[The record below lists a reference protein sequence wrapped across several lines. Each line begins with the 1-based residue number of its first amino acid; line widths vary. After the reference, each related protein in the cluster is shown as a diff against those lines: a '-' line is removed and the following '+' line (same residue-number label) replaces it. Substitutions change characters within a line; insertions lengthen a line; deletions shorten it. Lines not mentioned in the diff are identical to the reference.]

1 MPGAETRLM
10 LLETE
15 ILNDVQSAAVKQ
27 THGPVLIFAGA
38 GSGKTRVLTHR
49 IAYLLRELRVEPDRI
64 LAVTFTNKAA
74 SEMKSRLYNMVGAI
88 ARDLWVGTFHS
99 MCVRILRRDGT
110 RIGVAPGFAIIDE
123 ADQRQLVRE
132 ILDDLDYDERQL
144 SAGACLAEIDK
155 AKNALV
161 WPDQYAERQN
171 SFVGERIANVYT
183 EYQRRLA
190 ESNSLDFDDLIVR
203 TIDLLE
209 RDEAT
214 RQKYQ
219 RKFEYVVVDE
229 YQDVNPAQYR
239 LIALLAAHHGNI
251 TVVGDDDQSIYSW
264 RGSDYR
270 VILRFE
276 EDFPGAAIFKLEENY
291 RSTQRILDAA
301 NALVA
306 NNRSRAPK
314 KLFTSRPSGEPITV
328 YPAATERD
336 EARYVVEKIKSS
348 VRDGSAYR
356 DFVVLYRTN
365 AQSRVFEEALLAEGI
380 PYRVVGGVGFYART
394 EIKDVVAYLRYILN
408 ASDALAFKRIVNVP
422 RRGIGQQTLAALISA
437 ASAAGLSVGEA
448 IFNSEL
454 LRAAVPKKLKELER
468 FAELIADLRKRAES
482 MSVVDI
488 LVAVMEGSGYV
499 RELQNEDTNDAR
511 VRLENLQEL
520 VGVAREYDANAE
532 EPSLAEFLAN
542 IALVSDLDALEED
555 ASYVTLM
562 TLHGAKG
569 LEFSS
574 VFLSGMEEG
583 VFPHSRALTDTQEL
597 EEERRLAYVGITRA
611 MDRLFLT
618 YAFRRALFGNTYAY
632 PKSRFLD
639 EIPNLEVLESDS
651 IALPRPA
658 GGRWREV
665 SIHESAGAGVHL
677 GLMAGDRVRHPK
689 WGEGKIENIVGAG
702 GDGLVTIDFP
712 NVGQKMLMLKYAPLE
727 KL

>member
-1 MPGAETRLM
+1 MM

-15 ILNDVQSAAVKQ
+15 ILNDAQLAAVRQ
-27 THGPVLIFAGA
+27 TDGPVLIFAGA

-49 IAYLLRELRVEPDRI
+49 IAYLLGELRIAPERI

-74 SEMKSRLYNMVGAI
+74 GEMKSRLQAMVDAA
-88 ARDLWVGTFHS
+88 ARDLWVGTFHA
-99 MCVRILRRDGT
+99 MCVRILRRDGS
-110 RIGVAPGFAIIDE
+110 RIGIGRSFAVIDDS
-123 ADQRQLVRE
+123 DQRQLVKE

-155 AKNALV
+155 AKNALI
-161 WPDQYAERQN
+161 WPEQYAQSQT
-171 SFVGERIANVYT
+171 SFVGERIANVYA

-209 RDEAT
+209 RDKET
-214 RQKYQ
+214 REKYQ
-219 RKFEYVVVDE
+219 HRFEYVLVDE
-229 YQDVNPAQYR
+229 YQDVNAAQYR
-239 LIALLAAHHGNI
+239 LIALLAGYHGNV

-270 VILRFE
+270 MILRFE
-276 EDFPGAAIFKLEENY
+276 EDFPGAKTFKLEENY

-301 NALVA
+301 NHLVA

-314 KLFTSRPSGEPITV
+314 RLFTSRAGGEAITV

-336 EARYVVEKIKSS
+336 EARYVVEKVKHM

-380 PYRVVGGVGFYART
+380 PYRVVGGVGFYARA
-394 EIKDVVAYLRYILN
+394 EIKDVVAYLRYIVN
-408 ASDALAFKRIVNVP
+408 SSDAIGFRRIVNVP
-422 RRGIGQQTLAALISA
+422 RRGIGQQTLAALVQA
-437 ASAAGLSVGEA
+437 ANGARVSVGEA
-448 IFNSEL
+448 IFDSDL

-468 FAELIADLRKRAES
+468 FAELVGQLRTFAESAGVADL
-482 MSVVDI
+482 
-488 LVAVMEGSGYV
+488 LVAVMERSGYV
-499 RELQNEDTNDAR
+499 RELQSEDTHDAR
-511 VRLENLQEL
+511 ARLENLSEL
-520 VGVAREYDANAE
+520 VGVAREYEASDE
-532 EPSLAEFLAN
+532 DPTLAGFLAN
-542 IALVSDLDALEED
+542 IALVSDLDVLEED

-562 TLHGAKG
+562 TLHSAKG
-569 LEFSS
+569 LEFPS
-574 VFLSGMEEG
+574 VFLTGLEEG
-583 VFPHSRALTDTQEL
+583 VFPHSRTLTEPEEV

-611 MDRLFLT
+611 IDRLFLS
-618 YAFRRALFGNTYAY
+618 YASRRALFGNTYAY

-639 EIPNLEVLESDS
+639 EIPSLDMLESDS
-651 IALPRPA
+651 VPLPRPA

-665 SIHESAGAGVHL
+665 AIHESAGAGVHL
-677 GLMAGDRVRHPK
+677 GLQTGDRVRHPK
-689 WGEGKIENIVGAG
+689 WGEGRIENIVGAG

-727 KL
+727 KI